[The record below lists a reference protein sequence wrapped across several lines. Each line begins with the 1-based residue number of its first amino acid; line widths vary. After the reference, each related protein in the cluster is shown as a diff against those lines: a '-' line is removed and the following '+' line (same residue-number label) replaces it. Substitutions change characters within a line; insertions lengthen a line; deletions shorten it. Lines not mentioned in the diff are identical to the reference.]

1 MVEPSRN
8 YATVVGNTS
17 LGRKYSE
24 RMCSKGYSL
33 ICTNCFN
40 QAISQCFFEELK
52 GLTSLSKAILK
63 HYLLVT
69 DDFNVGMK
77 SKSLGYDKLGE
88 FCDLFNLT
96 N

>member
-1 MVEPSRN
+1 MCNGGREYEPRTEIQRTHVFKRI
-8 YATVVGNTS
+8 Y
-17 LGRKYSE
+17 
-24 RMCSKGYSL
+24 
-33 ICTNCFN
+33 FN
-40 QAISQCFFEELK
+40 MYKLLQSSNLSVFFEEQK

-77 SKSLGYDKLGE
+77 SKSLGYDRLGE